1 MTPQNTGIINFLQD
15 AGDCYVIG
23 SVFFKMQVFITKEG
37 VLFSMMK
44 VLAMLITLTIDGTH
58 RSATCWHCKHDCY
71 VIMVHK
77 GEAT

>member
-1 MTPQNTGIINFLQD
+1 MTPQNTGIINFLQG

-44 VLAMLITLTIDGTH
+44 VLAVLIT
-58 RSATCWHCKHDCY
+58 
-71 VIMVHK
+71 
-77 GEAT
+77 